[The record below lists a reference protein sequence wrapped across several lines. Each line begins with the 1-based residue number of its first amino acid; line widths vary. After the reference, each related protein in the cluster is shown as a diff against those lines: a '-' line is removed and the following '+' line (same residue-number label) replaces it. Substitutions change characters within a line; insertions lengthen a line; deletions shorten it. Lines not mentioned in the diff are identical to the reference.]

1 MYETAKN
8 QLKQMQITF
17 YDKLKLKQELNKI
30 KNKIKEGQQNSY
42 KFHLLYEKER
52 QERKRAY

>member
-1 MYETAKN
+1 MEMYETAKN

-30 KNKIKEGQQNSY
+30 KNKIKEG
-42 KFHLLYEKER
+42 
-52 QERKRAY
+52 